1 MANNATVKGY
11 KIDFS
16 NNTLIMNYK
25 FSKQAMVYGSR
36 EYNIRKS
43 ILADYP
49 NMNTIVQSG
58 RKQTKASKTKNLT
71 FKNMEKYITVVDES
85 KVAEFKRVKAARTTA
100 NNRYKYVKD
109 WFIENFPNYAT
120 NKAFNENTNS
130 ENKEPENNEPE
141 NNELE
146 NNELEN
152 KESEQMETEQEPSP
166 TNENAANS

>member
-1 MANNATVKGY
+1 MTNNTAVKGY

-49 NMNTIVQSG
+49 NMNTIVRSG

-71 FKNMEKYITVVDES
+71 FKNMETYITVVDES

-130 ENKEPENNEPE
+130 ENKES
-141 NNELE
+141 
-146 NNELEN
+146 EN

-166 TNENAANS
+166 TNENAANTESSEG

>member
-85 KVAEFKRVKAARTTA
+85 KVAEFKKIKAARKAA

-109 WFIENFPNYAT
+109 WFVENFPNYAT

-130 ENKEPENNEPE
+130 EKKET
-141 NNELE
+141 
-146 NNELEN
+146 EN
-152 KESEQMETEQEPSP
+152 KETENKPSP
-166 TNENAANS
+166 TNENASNTESSEG